1 MNYEHLTDD
10 ELIVAVAEAKGWK
23 SAKIDPIKYKDGS
36 SLIIGISP
44 SGLPGISV
52 PHYRQPSEYMA
63 LMEEIW
69 KAKPG
74 SLLAINGVVWN
85 LRDGNYCDGVFGD
98 YPRWRAIAIAWMMI
112 CGKENE
118 DE

>member
-10 ELIVAVAEAKGWK
+10 ELIVKVAEAKGWK
-23 SAKIDPIKYKDGS
+23 SVKIDPIKYKDGS

-69 KAKPG
+69 KKDKKA
-74 SLLAINGVVWN
+74 LLGEKCIY
-85 LRDGNYCDGVFGD
+85 RDVDLGDGCAEMYQSD
-98 YPRWRAIAIAWMMI
+98 ELWRAICIAWLKI
-112 CGKENE
+112 VGGKE
-118 DE
+118 